1 VIQRLYVNNFR
12 CLENFDLSIAG
23 QASTLLVGK
32 NGAGKTTVSSALKVL
47 QKIARGTNRVREL
60 VLPQDFSRGQTD
72 IPMRFEIEV
81 KLIGNIFHYVV
92 AFELPKGFKEL
103 RIFQE
108 RLSVD
113 GSEIYSREIEKVS
126 VITAGKGKQS
136 TFMID
141 WHLVALPL
149 VQEGSAVDPLAIFR
163 KWLSQVLIL
172 RPLPSLITG
181 DASGETLQPN
191 DEVTNLGT
199 WFTGV
204 MALSPSAYTKMD
216 SYLRQIMP
224 DLQDIRNITTGSDSK
239 SLMMHFSSEQG
250 RAELPFKYL
259 SDGEKCYM
267 ICALVLAAHSAYGP
281 LFCFWDEPDNHLALS
296 EVGHFILTLRKAFK
310 DGGQFI
316 ATSHNPEAIRRF
328 SEENTLLLD
337 RRSHLEP
344 TIVRRLS
351 ELQIS
356 GDTVGAMLRGDLT
369 V

>member
-1 VIQRLYVNNFR
+1 
-12 CLENFDLSIAG
+12 LENFDLSIAG
-23 QASTLLVGK
+23 ESSTLLIGK

-60 VLPQDFSRGQTD
+60 VLPQDFSRGQTE
-72 IPMRFEIEV
+72 IPMRFEVEV
-81 KLIGNIFHYVV
+81 KLQKDTFQYVV

-108 RLSVD
+108 KLSVNAA
-113 GSEIYSREIEKVS
+113 EVYSRQVEKVS
-126 VITAGKGKQS
+126 VPKVGKDKQAQ
-136 TFMID
+136 FFID
-141 WHLVALPL
+141 WHLVALPI
-149 VQEGSAVDPLAIFR
+149 VQEASPNDPLAIFR

-181 DASGETLQPN
+181 DSSGETLQPN
-191 DEVTNLGT
+191 DEVSDLGT

-216 SYLRQIMP
+216 SYLRQLMP
-224 DLQDIRNITTGSDSK
+224 DLQDIRNISTGNDSK
-239 SLMMHFSSEQG
+239 SLIMYFSSEHG
-250 RAELPFKYL
+250 TTELPFRYL

-296 EVGHFILTLRKAFK
+296 EVGHFIMTLRKAFK
-310 DGGQFI
+310 NGGQLI
-316 ATSHNPEAIRRF
+316 ATSHNPEAIRQF
-328 SEENTLLLD
+328 SDENTLVLD

-344 TIVRRLS
+344 TIVRRIS
-351 ELQIS
+351 EIQLT
-356 GDTVGAMLRGDLT
+356 GDTVGAMIRGDLT
-369 V
+369 I